1 VRFACG
7 GHEEFDI
14 GERDVMRVGAD
25 WFGITGRQATNWERA
40 DARKSSRNIQLR
52 KQIECLYLV
61 LVYVS
66 CY

>member
-14 GERDVMRVGAD
+14 GERDVMRVGA
-25 WFGITGRQATNWERA
+25 GITGRQATNWGRA
-40 DARKSSRNIQLR
+40 DASKSSRNIQLR